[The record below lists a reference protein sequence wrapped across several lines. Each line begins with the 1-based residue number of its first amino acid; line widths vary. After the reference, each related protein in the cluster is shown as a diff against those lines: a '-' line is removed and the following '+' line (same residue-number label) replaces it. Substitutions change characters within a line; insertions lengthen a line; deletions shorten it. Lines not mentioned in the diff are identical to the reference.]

1 MSSNLYTIQLEK
13 ERLWKGCMLAS
24 IAHAIM
30 VAYYPEVSN
39 EHSWDGMNY
48 SIQDSAGARGTITFS
63 QDYFVAVFRDDN
75 SERLSKKNSM
85 REYKHYFDGAPSE
98 IIELAKQEALQYLLQ
113 KVDGNIVPLITTA
126 IWGNETETLSND
138 TFKDMQNNGGFLIQR
153 QTLDIEEAFDSWKE
167 YYDMT
172 EPQYN
177 LLRDIYKRKVE
188 QPNQFLI
195 LSTEQIN
202 LIGTDDEEGLE
213 ESKTSFNEIGI
224 GWEE

>member
-75 SERLSKKNSM
+75 SERLSKKNNIC
-85 REYKHYFDGAPSE
+85 EYKHYFDGAPSE
-98 IIELAKQEALQYLLQ
+98 IIELAKQETLQYLLQ
-113 KVDGNIVPLITTA
+113 KVDENIVPLITTA
-126 IWGNETETLSND
+126 IWGDETETFSND
-138 TFKDMQNNGGFLIQR
+138 TFKDMQNNGGFLIRR

-172 EPQYN
+172 EQQYK

-188 QPNQFLI
+188 QHNQFFI
-195 LSTEQIN
+195 LSIEEIN
-202 LIGTDDEEGLE
+202 LIGTDDKEGLE